1 MSHSISGKLTASDWR
16 NQKAKLTEGGS
27 EAIWAET
34 FELFLMKR
42 LRSRYFEPL
51 EILQREGKLQG
62 EGFTITSIQCAV
74 IEFLAALRLGKNYRY
89 VQNRSDLG
97 EHEYMNSSSLFCEFL
112 ISESPFN
119 DWIKTIAEARNFY
132 SSVRCALLHEARTKD
147 GWKIWATGEI
157 GIEPSKKIVRRDA
170 LQGAINSYLE
180 KYGILLLKDHGIQS
194 AFIRKFD
201 HLADT

>member
-1 MSHSISGKLTASDWR
+1 MNHIISGKLTASDWR
-16 NQKAKLTEGGS
+16 KQKVKLTEDGG
-27 EAIWAET
+27 EDIWAET
-34 FELFLMKR
+34 FDLYLMKR
-42 LRSRYFEPL
+42 LQSRYFEPI
-51 EILQREGKLQG
+51 EILRREGKLQG
-62 EGFTITSIQCAV
+62 EGFAIASIQCAV

-89 VQNRSDLG
+89 VQNRNDLG

-112 ISESPFN
+112 ITENPFKAWVRTISEAKS
-119 DWIKTIAEARNFY
+119 FY

-157 GIEPSKKIVRRDA
+157 GVEPSKKIVRRDA
-170 LQGAINSYLE
+170 LQGAINGYLE
-180 KYGILLLKDHGIQS
+180 EYGILLLKDHGIQS